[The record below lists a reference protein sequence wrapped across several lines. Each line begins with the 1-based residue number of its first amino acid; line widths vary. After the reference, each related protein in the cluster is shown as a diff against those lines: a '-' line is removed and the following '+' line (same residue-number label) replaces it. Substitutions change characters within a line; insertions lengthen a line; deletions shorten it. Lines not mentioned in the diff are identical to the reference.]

1 MKLTSKAMSRLSLH
15 QAMGFNLGSFIFEPE
30 HFKDC
35 VILSVKE
42 VEELMNL
49 LDVCDVVITNPKVSN
64 KCDLWASFLENKLK
78 QLEKYNAA

>member
-35 VILSVKE
+35 VILTVKE

-49 LDVCDVVITNPKVSN
+49 LDLCDIVITTNSKVSN
-64 KCDLWASFLENKLK
+64 KCDFWASLLENKLK
-78 QLEKYNAA
+78 QMEM